1 MSTPDFVALYESTH
15 DFAIGIKSTPEAL
28 AASYSART
36 GVPVSPELVSE
47 FAVAMALAPIAAA
60 A

>member
-1 MSTPDFVALYESTH
+1 MSIV
-15 DFAIGIKSTPEAL
+15 AIGIKSTPESL